1 MAMTPAKR
9 KKMEDL
15 IYGTFNILDKTGKNT
30 QKYKEKY
37 SKMSN
42 EQFDKEMKRFLNNP
56 DAYFYLEVEPYA
68 VEVSMKE
75 AQKAADFLK
84 VPLFEHV
91 IMPFANPEGD
101 PVVTQQPVLVGY
113 IHIKRVQQMVSKK
126 NSMSIHIGQRNPK
139 TGMVSGDDKNARA
152 SDVEN
157 IALIAVGAKESMKEL
172 IGARSDDLRA
182 KTEMLKRI
190 KDDGYVSLEDIPS
203 NKTDKVAL
211 NTLDVFFTCAGL
223 KTDLVTDGLAVP
235 RTLNNLNKDV
245 SSISSKY
252 NK

>member
-30 QKYKEKY
+30 QKYKERY

-42 EQFDKEMKRFLNNP
+42 EQFDKEMKKFLNNP
-56 DAYFYLEVEPYA
+56 DAYFYLEIEPYA

-101 PVVTQQPVLVGY
+101 PVVTQQPVLTGY

-157 IALIAVGAKESMKEL
+157 IALIAVGAKDSMKEL

-223 KTDLVTDGLAVP
+223 KTNLVTDGLALP

-245 SSISSKY
+245 SSISAKY

>member
-42 EQFDKEMKRFLNNP
+42 EQFDKEMKKFLNNP

>member
-1 MAMTPAKR
+1 MNITPAKR
-9 KKMEDL
+9 KQMEEL
-15 IYGTFNILDKTGKNT
+15 VYKTFDILDKTGKNT
-30 QKYKEKY
+30 AKYKERY

-42 EQFDKEMKRFLNNP
+42 EQFSKEMTKFLNNP
-56 DAYFYLEVEPYA
+56 DAYFYLEIEPYQ

-75 AQKAADFLK
+75 AQKAADFLG

-91 IMPFANPEGD
+91 VMPFANPEGE
-101 PVVTQQPVLVGY
+101 PVVTQEPVLVGY
-113 IHIKRVQQMVSKK
+113 IHTKRVQQMVSKK

-139 TGMVSGDDKNARA
+139 TGMVTGDDKNARA

-172 IGARSDDLRA
+172 IGARSDDLPA

-190 KDDGYVSLEDIPS
+190 KDDGVVSLQDIPS
-203 NKTDKVAL
+203 NKTDKTSL
-211 NTLDVFFTCAGL
+211 NTLDVLFTCAGL
-223 KTDLVTDGLAVP
+223 KTDLITEGLALP
-235 RTLNNLNKDV
+235 RTLKNLNRDV
-245 SSISSKY
+245 SSLASKS